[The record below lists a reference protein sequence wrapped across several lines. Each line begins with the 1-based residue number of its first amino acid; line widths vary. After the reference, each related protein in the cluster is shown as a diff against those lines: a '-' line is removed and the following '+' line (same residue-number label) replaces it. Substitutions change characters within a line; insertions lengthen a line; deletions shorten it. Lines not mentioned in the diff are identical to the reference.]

1 MTAYEVMYVIHDFD
15 IYIYIYTYTFIY
27 TYIYIYM
34 SIHHSYIISGFIYIY
49 IHIPYIYIY
58 IHIPY
63 IYIYTVY
70 IYIYQTHACSNMDTR
85 YMMMPG
91 NFNHKISVFV
101 HARRHRRS
109 RTLRPRRD
117 SLFLG
122 PRPCLCNLTE
132 L

>member
-15 IYIYIYTYTFIY
+15 IYIYTYTFIY
-27 TYIYIYM
+27 TYIYM
-34 SIHHSYIISGFIYIY
+34 SIHHSYIISGF
-49 IHIPYIYIY
+49 
-58 IHIPY
+58 
-63 IYIYTVY
+63 